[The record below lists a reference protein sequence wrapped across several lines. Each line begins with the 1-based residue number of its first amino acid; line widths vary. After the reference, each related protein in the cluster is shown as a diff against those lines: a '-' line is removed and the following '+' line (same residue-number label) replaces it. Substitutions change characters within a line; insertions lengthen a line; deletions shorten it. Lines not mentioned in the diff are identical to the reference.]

1 MRQQKTLKIANKK
14 EAAFKRKYQESYLND
29 GFIAEVIHFLQ
40 AHFVGG
46 LPVKPWN
53 IKTASPHKDQAPCI
67 KTQNFGVFQ
76 KKKNVNMKTWSNYW
90 RPPLHQMCLP
100 REHHF

>member
-1 MRQQKTLKIANKK
+1 MKTGKNSMMRQQKTLKIANKK

-46 LPVKPWN
+46 LPVKP
-53 IKTASPHKDQAPCI
+53 
-67 KTQNFGVFQ
+67 
-76 KKKNVNMKTWSNYW
+76 
-90 RPPLHQMCLP
+90 
-100 REHHF
+100 